1 MTGRA
6 RLLERLLEGVA
17 IALMTLLATVVIVA
31 VVFRKAGAALVWYD
45 EVAETL
51 LAWLTFYAACLAA
64 LKHAHIGFPGVAER
78 LPPGARLS
86 LYLIREAVIIGFFGV
101 VAWAGWEVFAV
112 LRGTSLVS
120 LPWVPAS
127 LTQSVIPIGAMLF
140 IVAELL
146 AAADRLAARPGRARE
161 AGRR

>member
-6 RLLERLLEGVA
+6 RRLEQMLEGVA
-17 IALMTLLATVVIVA
+17 ITLMALLALVVIVA
-31 VVFRKAGAALVWYD
+31 VVFRKAGASLVWYD

-64 LKHAHIGFPGVAER
+64 LKHAHIGFPRATQG
-78 LPPGARLS
+78 LPPRIRRG

-101 VAWAGWEVFAV
+101 VAWAGWEVLAV
-112 LRGTSLVS
+112 LRGTALVS
-120 LPWVPAS
+120 LPWMPAS

-140 IVAELL
+140 IVAELV
-146 AAADRLAARPGRARE
+146 AARERLVARP
-161 AGRR
+161 